1 MENMNVAECV
11 VDVLAKNGVTDAFGI
26 PGGVILDLLYAME
39 KRKNELCPHLNYNEQ
54 AAGFAAVGY
63 AQLKGNIGV
72 AYATRGPGF
81 TNLLTAMAEAYQ
93 ESIPVIFITAHS
105 NCDYDSKL
113 RVIADQELDT
123 RKLAGAISKQVYM
136 IDKVDNFYEIVV
148 NACNEANSNR
158 KGPVLLDIASFL
170 WKREING

>member
-1 MENMNVAECV
+1 MV
-11 VDVLAKNGVTDAFGI
+11 F

-39 KRKNELCPHLNYNEQ
+39 REKNELCPHLNYNEQ

-63 AQLKGNIGV
+63 AQLKEILALHMQQEV
-72 AYATRGPGF
+72 RF